1 VSAEPFGKRASP
13 GVALPAGGE
22 TGPSRRRWKHRGPK
36 PAKTLQREVVQPIR
50 ELESESQDG
59 NPGLGMIV
67 AIDESGSFASSSV
80 DRHFF
85 AAIHLRQG
93 KTLYE
98 IKRGQCSAWET

>member
-1 VSAEPFGKRASP
+1 
-13 GVALPAGGE
+13 
-22 TGPSRRRWKHRGPK
+22 
-36 PAKTLQREVVQPIR
+36 
-50 ELESESQDG
+50 
-59 NPGLGMIV
+59 MIV